1 VDLRRSGFVQLHLHR
16 AGRGTAGGWV
26 FEKRAGCLQR
36 KRWEANRKLS
46 LADREVRHADLE
58 AGSQQHHN
66 YPRLQQHLWAG
77 PTESVRIR
85 WQQHKIPR
93 FPLRSKR
100 ALRLRQSDKEILAWI
115 EAKDRR
121 GSGSGRC
128 LYCFSSNQMS
138 LARRLLDRAIFCRR
152 EAPVSHKTGFWF
164 RIRERPGC
172 PGAGI
177 FDEGFVGTMTGRK
190 AENPGETESP
200 RENPPSTSE
209 KGKSPSDVTEA
220 LEEIMPLVYE
230 ELRRLAGGYLSKE
243 RPEHTLQRTAL
254 VHEAYLRLAGQ
265 DHVSWENPANL
276 LAIFARLMRQTL
288 INHAVART
296 RAKRGGSNPTEVM
309 LEFYD
314 RHEIDVTAVD
324 EALRELEALDS
335 RQAQIVEFRFFGGLT
350 VEEIAALLEISP
362 ATVKREW
369 SVAKLWLRKA
379 LAQPS

>member
-1 VDLRRSGFVQLHLHR
+1 
-16 AGRGTAGGWV
+16 
-26 FEKRAGCLQR
+26 
-36 KRWEANRKLS
+36 
-46 LADREVRHADLE
+46 
-58 AGSQQHHN
+58 
-66 YPRLQQHLWAG
+66 
-77 PTESVRIR
+77 
-85 WQQHKIPR
+85 
-93 FPLRSKR
+93 
-100 ALRLRQSDKEILAWI
+100 
-115 EAKDRR
+115 
-121 GSGSGRC
+121 
-128 LYCFSSNQMS
+128 MS
-138 LARRLLDRAIFCRR
+138 LARTLLHHAIFYRR
-152 EAPVSHKTGFWF
+152 EARVSHKTQFWS
-164 RIRERPGC
+164 RMGERPGC
-172 PGAGI
+172 PGAEI
-177 FDEGFVGTMTGRK
+177 SDEGLVGTMTGRS

-200 RENPPSTSE
+200 RENAPSIGD

-254 VHEAYLRLAGQ
+254 VHEAYLRLAEQ

-324 EALRELEALDS
+324 EALRELEALDA
-335 RQAQIVEFRFFGGLT
+335 RQAQIVELRFFGGLT
-350 VEEIAALLEISP
+350 IEEIATLLEISP